1 MEEFFSFLIFIILVI
16 LVVLIANLRT
26 KLQNQITVLQLKID
40 DLKAE
45 LGKVRFKEGPIPAP
59 TSPREEVKPQP
70 AIPSVPPVPV
80 SRPVTPPPIPTPVP
94 PPVVPPVQAPAPP
107 KPKTVAPP
115 VRQEAAAITVRPLS
129 ETITPPPA
137 YVPPAPKPAK
147 PGFFERNPD
156 LEKFIGE
163 NLANKIGIG
172 ILVLGIGFFVKYAI
186 DQQWINEI
194 GRVFIGILCGG
205 ILLGVAHRLRKTF
218 APFSS
223 VLVGG
228 GIAVL
233 YFTIGIA
240 FHDYQLFSQTA
251 AFLLMVVITGFAIV
265 LSLGYNRIELAVLA
279 ILGGFATPIMVSTGE
294 GNYVVLFT
302 YILILDIGM
311 LVLAYYKKWNL
322 VNIVSYVFTMIL
334 YFTWLA
340 GRFDSENMGMV
351 AGALIFATLF
361 YIVFFL
367 MNVINNLRQ
376 RTTFKA
382 IEISLLLSNTFLY
395 YTAGMII
402 LREAP
407 ASDFR
412 GLFTATLA
420 VFNFVFAYSLYKNTR
435 VDRNL
440 VFLLIGLV
448 LTFISLAA
456 PVQLEGNYI
465 TLFWA
470 AEGVLLL
477 WLSQK
482 SGIRLM
488 KVGSVLVMMLMG
500 CSLIMDW
507 EQLYRPAQEYMPVV
521 LNKAYITGVVSL
533 ISIALTVYFL
543 RFETDERDADY
554 MGPYRQTLIVAGVL
568 VLYASQYLELQY
580 QIYRF
585 VEAGSAGLIII
596 GAYNMLFIA
605 GLLIAVKRT
614 SYPDR
619 IKQAFALSGPVAMF
633 SFLLFYH
640 SQIIDARDG
649 YLMGDISGTGFAF
662 HYIYVVLLLVV
673 CILTLR
679 QVREMKAFNAS
690 TGNLYAWFYVFFF
703 VFLASAEL
711 DHGILLLAG
720 PADSDALDHILRQN
734 HKIGFPILWGLAA
747 FLLIF
752 IGLRQRRKHLRIIS
766 LTLLLVTL
774 LKLFIMDLKGISEGG
789 KIAAFISLGVLLLVV
804 SFMYQ
809 RLKKLLL
816 TDEPAAPET
825 STLPT
830 GNEEIPGTEIKG
842 ENA

>member
-1 MEEFFSFLIFIILVI
+1 MEEFFSFLIFITLVI
-16 LVVLIANLRT
+16 IVVLIANLRT
-26 KLQNQITVLQLKID
+26 KLQNQITVLQFKID
-40 DLKAE
+40 DLKTE
-45 LGKVRFKEGPIPAP
+45 LGKARLKEGAAP
-59 TSPREEVKPQP
+59 VPVTAREEVKPQP
-70 AIPSVPPVPV
+70 AIPIVP
-80 SRPVTPPPIPTPVP
+80 PPPIPTPVP
-94 PPVVPPVQAPAPP
+94 PPVAPPVQAPAPP
-107 KPKTVAPP
+107 AKPESVTHP
-115 VRQEAAAITVRPLS
+115 VRQEAATTTVRPLS
-129 ETITPPPA
+129 DAPKPATPPPA
-137 YVPPAPKPAK
+137 YVPPTPKPSR

-240 FHDYQLFSQTA
+240 FHDYHIFSQTA

-265 LSLGYNRIELAVLA
+265 LSLGYDRIELAILA
-279 ILGGFATPIMVSTGE
+279 ILGGFATPLMVSTGE
-294 GNYVVLFT
+294 GNYIVLFT
-302 YILILDIGM
+302 YILVLDIGM

-334 YFTWLA
+334 YFAWL
-340 GRFDSENMGMV
+340 GRSFEGENMSMV

-367 MNVINNLRQ
+367 MNIINNLRQ

-402 LREAP
+402 LHVAP

-420 VFNFVFAYSLYKNTR
+420 IFNFIFAYSLYKNTH

-488 KVGSVLVMMLMG
+488 KVGSVLVMILMG
-500 CSLIMDW
+500 CSLVMDW
-507 EQLYRPAQEYMPVV
+507 EQLYMQTADYMPVM
-521 LNKAYITGVVSL
+521 LNKAYITSVVSL
-533 ISIALTVYFL
+533 IAIALTVYFL
-543 RFETDERDADY
+543 RFEKDERDADY
-554 MGPYRQTLIVAGVL
+554 IGPYRQALIVGGTLA
-568 VLYASQYLELQY
+568 LYASQYLELHY

-585 VEAGSAGLIII
+585 VGAESAGLIII
-596 GAYNMLFIA
+596 GAYNMLFLV
-605 GLLIAVKRT
+605 GLLLAVKR
-614 SYPDR
+614 SPYPDR
-619 IKQAFALSGPVAMF
+619 IKQLFAIGGPVAMF
-633 SFLLFYH
+633 AFLIFYH
-640 SQIIDARDG
+640 YQIIDARDG
-649 YLMGDISGTGFAF
+649 LLLGDVSSTGFIF
-662 HYIYVVLLLVV
+662 HYVYVALLLVV
-673 CILTLR
+673 CVITLR
-679 QVREMKAFNAS
+679 QVRQIEGFTKQ
-690 TGNLYAWFYVFFF
+690 THNLHAWLYVFFF
-703 VFLASAEL
+703 LFLASAEL
-711 DHGILLLAG
+711 DHSILLLAQ
-720 PADSDALDHILRQN
+720 PTEQADLGHILHQN
-734 HKIGFPILWGLAA
+734 HKIGYPILWGLAA
-747 FLLIF
+747 FLLIY
-752 IGLRQRRKHLRIIS
+752 IGMRQRKKHLRIIS

-774 LKLFIMDLKGISEGG
+774 LKLVLIDLKGISEGG

-816 TDEPAAPET
+816 TDEAVAPAAPT
-825 STLPT
+825 APS
-830 GNEEIPGTEIKG
+830 GNEETPGTEIKG